1 MDDSN
6 QCQHGIPPIDT
17 TFAAANSCG
26 NVDQWPGME
35 GSTGRRGDGGDGG
48 LADRLHG
55 RGVVVVL
62 VDQRQSFA
70 EVAEERDVV

>member
-48 LADRLHG
+48 LAGRLHG

-62 VDQRQSFA
+62 VDQRQGFA